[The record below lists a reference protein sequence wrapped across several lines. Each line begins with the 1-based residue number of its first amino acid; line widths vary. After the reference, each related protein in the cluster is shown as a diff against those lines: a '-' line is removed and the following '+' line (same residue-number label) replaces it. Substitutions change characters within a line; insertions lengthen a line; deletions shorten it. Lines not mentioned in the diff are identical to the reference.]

1 MPNSIKYSESSQT
14 LALKK
19 GNFYIGTGDVGK
31 GPTSTTGYYNGITPP
46 SGGYT
51 IYLNK
56 ASQGPSI
63 YIVGSDAGLISLTNR
78 IAGANYT
85 TATQCFEYFVS
96 QSDKMCFNMD
106 YEGIVTNGLILDLDL
121 GFVSSYPKTGST
133 ISDVST
139 SANNGT
145 IFSNPTYSSNDGGIL
160 TFNGTSQGGYTSS
173 INWTGSFSV
182 GMWVNPQSWRFID
195 CPCSGVGNG
204 VLSSLLQGADGY
216 WNMWGLETTSYN
228 NNVSGQ
234 ATFFTYYN
242 TSYNGV
248 NIGLGGS
255 LNVWQYYFV
264 SYNSTGNAVGYR
276 NGSQVAS
283 QAVTGQITPNVPLYI
298 NYRSQHCGDCW
309 SQNKTA
315 IVQVYNRA
323 LTSNEVLQN
332 YNAQKSRFGL

>member
-1 MPNSIKYSESSQT
+1 MPNSIKYSTSAQT

-19 GNFYIGTGDVGK
+19 GNYWIGTGDVGK
-31 GPTSTTGYYNGITPP
+31 GPTSTTDYYNGITPP

-63 YIVGSDAGLISLTNR
+63 YTVGSGAGLISLTNR

-85 TATQCFEYFVS
+85 TATQCFEYFLS

-121 GFVSSYPKTGST
+121 GFVPSYPKTGST
-133 ISDVST
+133 ISDISP

-160 TFNGTSQGGYTSS
+160 TFNGTSQGGYTSN
-173 INWTGSFSV
+173 INWAGSFSV
-182 GMWVNPQSWRFID
+182 GMWVNLQSWRFID

-204 VLSSLLQGADGY
+204 VMSSLLQGPDGY

-228 NNVSGQ
+228 NNVTGQ
-234 ATFFTYYN
+234 AIFFTYYN

-248 NIGLGGS
+248 NFGLGGS

-264 SYNSTGNAVGYR
+264 SYKWWPSMVWITQWRRNERNERNENAKTMRFAMVKNSNT
-276 NGSQVAS
+276 
-283 QAVTGQITPNVPLYI
+283 I
-298 NYRSQHCGDCW
+298 DCI
-309 SQNKTA
+309 SE
-315 IVQVYNRA
+315 
-323 LTSNEVLQN
+323 LL
-332 YNAQKSRFGL
+332 

>member
-1 MPNSIKYSESSQT
+1 MPNAIKYNESAET
-14 LALKK
+14 LALKR

-31 GPTSTTGYYNGITPP
+31 GPTSTTDYWNGITPP

-63 YIVGSDAGLISLTNR
+63 YTVSSDADLISLTNR

-85 TATQCFEYFVS
+85 TATQCFEYFIS

-204 VLSSLLQGADGY
+204 VMSSLLQGADGY

-228 NNVSGQ
+228 NNVTGQ
-234 ATFFTYYN
+234 AIFFTYYN
-242 TSYNGV
+242 ESYNGV

-323 LTSNEVLQN
+323 LTSDEVLQN

>member
-1 MPNSIKYSESSQT
+1 MPNSIKYNESAET
-14 LALKK
+14 LALKR

-63 YIVGSDAGLISLTNR
+63 YTVGSDAGLISLTNR

-85 TATQCFEYFVS
+85 TATQCFEYFIS

-121 GFVSSYPKTGST
+121 GFVPSYPKTGST
-133 ISDVST
+133 ISDVSP

-145 IFSNPTYSSNDGGIL
+145 IFNNPTYSSNDGGIL

-182 GMWVNPQSWRFID
+182 GMWVNLQSWRFID

-204 VLSSLLQGADGY
+204 VMSSLLQGADGY

-228 NNVSGQ
+228 NNVTGQ
-234 ATFFTYYN
+234 AIFFTYYN

-248 NIGLGGS
+248 YIGLGGS

-283 QAVTGQITPNVPLYI
+283 QAVIGQITPNVPLYI
-298 NYRSQHCGDCW
+298 NYKSQHCGDCC

-323 LTSNEVLQN
+323 LTSDEVLQN

>member
-1 MPNSIKYSESSQT
+1 MPNSIKYNESAET
-14 LALKK
+14 LALKR

-63 YIVGSDAGLISLTNR
+63 YTVGSDAGLISLTNR

-85 TATQCFEYFVS
+85 TATQCFEYFIS

-121 GFVSSYPKTGST
+121 GFVPSYPKTGST
-133 ISDVST
+133 ISDVSP

-182 GMWVNPQSWRFID
+182 GMWVNLQSWRFID
-195 CPCSGVGNG
+195 CPCSGTGNG
-204 VLSSLLQGADGY
+204 VLSSLLQGPDGY

-228 NNVSGQ
+228 NNVTGQ
-234 ATFFTYYN
+234 AIFFTYYN

-248 NIGLGGS
+248 SIGLGGS

-283 QAVTGQITPNVPLYI
+283 QAITGQITPNVPLYI
-298 NYRSQHCGDCW
+298 NYLSQHCGYCW

-323 LTSNEVLQN
+323 LTSTEVLQN

>member
-1 MPNSIKYSESSQT
+1 
-14 LALKK
+14 
-19 GNFYIGTGDVGK
+19 
-31 GPTSTTGYYNGITPP
+31 
-46 SGGYT
+46 
-51 IYLNK
+51 
-56 ASQGPSI
+56 
-63 YIVGSDAGLISLTNR
+63 
-78 IAGANYT
+78 
-85 TATQCFEYFVS
+85 
-96 QSDKMCFNMD
+96 MD

-173 INWTGSFSV
+173 INWTGSFSI

-228 NNVSGQ
+228 NNVTGQ

-242 TSYNGV
+242 ESYNGV

-323 LTSNEVLQN
+323 LTSDEVLQN

>member
-1 MPNSIKYSESSQT
+1 MPNSIKYNESAET
-14 LALKK
+14 LALKR

-63 YIVGSDAGLISLTNR
+63 YTVGSDAGLISLTNR

-85 TATQCFEYFVS
+85 TATQCFEYFIS

-121 GFVSSYPKTGST
+121 GFVPSYPKTGST
-133 ISDVST
+133 ISDVSP

-182 GMWVNPQSWRFID
+182 GMWVNLQSWRFID

-204 VLSSLLQGADGY
+204 VMSSLLQGADGY

-228 NNVSGQ
+228 NNVTGQ
-234 ATFFTYYN
+234 AIFFTYYN

-248 NIGLGGS
+248 SIGLGGS

-323 LTSNEVLQN
+323 LTSDEVLQN

>member
-1 MPNSIKYSESSQT
+1 MPNSIKFNESAET
-14 LALKK
+14 LALKR

-63 YIVGSDAGLISLTNR
+63 YTVGSDAGLISLTNR

-85 TATQCFEYFVS
+85 TATQCFEYFLS

-121 GFVSSYPKTGST
+121 GFVPSYPKTGST
-133 ISDVST
+133 ISDVSP

-160 TFNGTSQGGYTSS
+160 TFNGTSQGGYTSN
-173 INWTGSFSV
+173 INWAGSFSV
-182 GMWVNPQSWRFID
+182 GMWVNLQSWRFID

-204 VLSSLLQGADGY
+204 VMSSLLQGPDGY

-228 NNVSGQ
+228 NNVTGQ
-234 ATFFTYYN
+234 AIFFTYYN

-248 NIGLGGS
+248 SIGLGGS

-283 QAVTGQITPNVPLYI
+283 QAITGQITPNVPLYI
-298 NYRSQHCGDCW
+298 NYLSQHCGYCW

>member
-1 MPNSIKYSESSQT
+1 MPNSIKFNESAET
-14 LALKK
+14 LALKR

-63 YIVGSDAGLISLTNR
+63 YTVGSDAGLISLTNR

-85 TATQCFEYFVS
+85 TATQCFEYFLS

-121 GFVSSYPKTGST
+121 GFVPSYPKTGST
-133 ISDVST
+133 ISDVSP

-160 TFNGTSQGGYTSS
+160 TFNGTSQGGYTSN
-173 INWTGSFSV
+173 INWAGSFSI
-182 GMWVNPQSWRFID
+182 GMWVNLQSWRFID

-204 VLSSLLQGADGY
+204 VMSSLLQGPDGY

-228 NNVSGQ
+228 NNVTGQ
-234 ATFFTYYN
+234 AIFFTYYN

-248 NIGLGGS
+248 SIGLGGS

-283 QAVTGQITPNVPLYI
+283 QAITGQITPNVPLYI
-298 NYRSQHCGDCW
+298 NYLSQHCGYCW

>member
-1 MPNSIKYSESSQT
+1 MPNAIKYNESAET
-14 LALKK
+14 LALKR

-31 GPTSTTGYYNGITPP
+31 GPTSTTDYWNGITPP

-63 YIVGSDAGLISLTNR
+63 YTVSSDADLISLTNR

-85 TATQCFEYFVS
+85 TATQCFEYFIS

-204 VLSSLLQGADGY
+204 VMSSLLQGADGY

-228 NNVSGQ
+228 NNVTGQ
-234 ATFFTYYN
+234 AIFFTYYN
-242 TSYNGV
+242 ESYNGV
-248 NIGLGGS
+248 YIGLGGS

-323 LTSNEVLQN
+323 LTSDEVLQN

>member
-1 MPNSIKYSESSQT
+1 VPNSIKYNESAET
-14 LALKK
+14 LALKR

-63 YIVGSDAGLISLTNR
+63 YTVGSDAGLISLTNR

-85 TATQCFEYFVS
+85 TATQCFEYFIS

-121 GFVSSYPKTGST
+121 GFVPSYPKTGST
-133 ISDVST
+133 ISDVSP

-160 TFNGTSQGGYTSS
+160 TFNGTSQGGYTSN
-173 INWTGSFSV
+173 INWAGSFSV
-182 GMWVNPQSWRFID
+182 GMWVNLQSWRFID
-195 CPCSGVGNG
+195 CPCSGTGNG
-204 VLSSLLQGADGY
+204 VMSSLLQGPDGY

-228 NNVSGQ
+228 NNVTGQ
-234 ATFFTYYN
+234 AIFFTYYN

-248 NIGLGGS
+248 SIGLGGS

-283 QAVTGQITPNVPLYI
+283 QAITGQITPNVPLYI
-298 NYRSQHCGDCW
+298 NYLSQHCGYCW

-323 LTSNEVLQN
+323 LTSTEVLQN